1 MNYYDN
7 ALNWY
12 NSAKFSLTGEFYQQS
27 ISQSCL
33 AVELFLKSKL
43 ILVDPDSELDKS
55 HDSISIFKELA
66 KKYPTRKELLH
77 GIRNCRKYF
86 NEARYPHSGTD
97 IYTKEFAEEFVK
109 YVEDV
114 RDYIDNECP
123 TSMQDLQNKYGHTKV
138 INSDPYK

>member
-12 NSAKFSLTGEFYQQS
+12 SSAKFLLAGEFYQQS
-27 ISQSCL
+27 VSQSCL

-43 ILVDPDSELDKS
+43 IMIDPDSELDKS
-55 HDSISIFKELA
+55 HDSISIFKEVA
-66 KKYPTRKELLH
+66 KKYPPKKDLLH
-77 GIRNCRKYF
+77 GIRYCRKYF
-86 NEARYPHSGTD
+86 NEARYPYSGTS

-114 RDYIDNECP
+114 INYIDNECKA
-123 TSMQDLQNKYGHTKV
+123 SLEDLQNKHGKHNV
-138 INSDPYK
+138 